1 MYLVILISYRC
12 CLFAML
18 FVLFLS
24 FYFFFRRSVHML
36 CRRDCS
42 SFFFFFFSSRRRHT
56 RCSSDWSSDVCSS
69 DLSVPP
75 PDPICSS
82 LSIWRKYWVWR
93 RNGQRRRSGATIGT
107 ADEKI
112 NRNFSAITSTRP
124 INSPR
129 VAKRSEER
137 RVGKR
142 VDLGGRRII
151 KKK

>member
-69 DLSVPP
+69 DLCT
-75 PDPICSS
+75 DPES
-82 LSIWRKYWVWR
+82 LAPRDRDVGGVYLERFTPAR
-93 RNGQRRRSGATIGT
+93 R
-107 ADEKI
+107 ADMRTDSMI
-112 NRNFSAITSTRP
+112 LRLLLTGLAAILFA
-124 INSPR
+124 R
-129 VAKRSEER
+129 VVVALVR
-137 RVGKR
+137 
-142 VDLGGRRII
+142 
-151 KKK
+151 